1 MTVSNAYFSESQLE
15 LMTCVLDRIVPPGGK
30 MPGAGTVA
38 LEYLDQVVG
47 GRGDFRRLFGDGL
60 PQIEIAAWGTYGR
73 GFTEL
78 SEEERD
84 GVLRHVEA
92 SEPSFLEALV
102 RETYMGYYSNPLVVE
117 LLGLEVRPPQPRGH
131 QLELGDLSD
140 LENVKQRG
148 AVWRGTGE

>member
-15 LMTCVLDRIVPPGGK
+15 LMTCILDCIVPPQGK

-38 LEYLDQVVG
+38 LAYLDRVVG
-47 GRGDFRRLFGDGL
+47 ARGDYKRLFGDGL
-60 PQIEIAAWGTYGR
+60 VEIENAARAAYGR
-73 GFTEL
+73 EFTEL
-78 SEEERD
+78 SEDERD

-92 SEPSFLEALV
+92 GKPAFFQTVV
-102 RETYMGYYSNPLVVE
+102 RDTYMGYYSNPLVVE

-131 QLELGDLSD
+131 QLELGDLSA

-148 AVWRGTGE
+148 AVWRETGD